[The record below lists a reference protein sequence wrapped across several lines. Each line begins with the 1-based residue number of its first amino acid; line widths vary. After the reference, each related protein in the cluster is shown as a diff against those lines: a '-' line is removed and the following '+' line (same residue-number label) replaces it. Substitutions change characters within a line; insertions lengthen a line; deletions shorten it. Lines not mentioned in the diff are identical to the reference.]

1 MLNRIQTIDRFDF
14 EEAFPSEVPYLLIT
28 IRKPGT
34 KFVRVPAGSN
44 CVEQC
49 RLMFHENNGFR
60 FNSRGVI
67 MPLCERQATKL
78 VEFVFHHRESAP
90 LLVFQS
96 EYASQQLIAI
106 AKCIGR
112 WLKIPVPWDDL
123 HIEPDTPTLEVVQQA
138 IARIENKTGDECFTE
153 RR

>member
-14 EEAFPSEVPYLLIT
+14 EEAFPSDDPYLLIT

-34 KFVRVPAGSN
+34 HYVRVPDGSN
-44 CVEQC
+44 CVQQC
-49 RLMFHENNGFR
+49 RLMLHENNGFR

-67 MPLCERQATKL
+67 VPLCDRQAAKL
-78 VEFVFHHRESAP
+78 VDFVFHNRESAS
-90 LLVFQS
+90 LLVIQS
-96 EYASQQLIAI
+96 EYASHQLIAI

-123 HIEPDTPTLEVVQQA
+123 HIDPDPATTAVVEQA
-138 IARIENKTGDECFTE
+138 IAALPIEVAQRGDAY
-153 RR
+153 